1 MNVTL
6 TIRGKLQ
13 KELLFMAAVRQ
24 MPYVPW
30 YVMSICPRHGCS
42 AMNLL
47 LLFIVQTVYGFDF
60 DTENRSISHLAT
72 VKHKVYS

>member
-1 MNVTL
+1 
-6 TIRGKLQ
+6 
-13 KELLFMAAVRQ
+13 MAAVRQ

-47 LLFIVQTVYGFDF
+47 FLFIVYCQTAYGLDSA
-60 DTENRSISHLAT
+60 TENRPVSHLAT